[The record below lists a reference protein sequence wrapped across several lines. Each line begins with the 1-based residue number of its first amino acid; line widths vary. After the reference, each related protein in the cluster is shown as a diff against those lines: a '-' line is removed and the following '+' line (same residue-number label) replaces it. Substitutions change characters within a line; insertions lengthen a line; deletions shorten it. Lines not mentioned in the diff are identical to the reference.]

1 MLIYGWNL
9 STINTCMECRP
20 RDINSPERIFSRSK
34 IRRNT
39 RAGIVLGAGNMV
51 TALEHYDPQI
61 YELIRQE
68 KARQSGCIRL
78 IPSENYV
85 SRAVMSASGSCL
97 TNKYS
102 EGYPGKRYYE
112 GQQVTDLIE
121 KLAQDRAKKLFKAD
135 HANVQ
140 PYSGSVANLAA
151 YAALIEPGETIM
163 GMSLTH
169 GGHLTHGWK
178 VSLTSKFYSSVS
190 YPVDTKTGLI
200 DFNII
205 EQLARKHRPRIIIS
219 GATAYPRR
227 IDFEKFGEIAKSVG
241 AYHISDIAHIAGLV
255 VAGIHN
261 SPIPYADIVSTTSH
275 KTLRGPRGGM
285 LLCKADHAQKVDKS
299 VFPGLQGGPHMH
311 TLTAIAV
318 AMAEADTPEFVA
330 YAKQIV
336 KNSKA
341 LAEKLLEYGFNL
353 VTGGSDNHLIL
364 IDLRNKA
371 VPGRKLA
378 KALDLAGIV
387 TNCNTIPG
395 DPAPP
400 FNPSGLRIG
409 TPAIT
414 TRGMKEPE
422 AERIA
427 GFIREV
433 AENVDNDSAIEQVGK
448 EVLLLCSQ
456 FPVPEHF
463 IVPVKNNSSR

>member
-1 MLIYGWNL
+1 
-9 STINTCMECRP
+9 
-20 RDINSPERIFSRSK
+20 
-34 IRRNT
+34 
-39 RAGIVLGAGNMV
+39 MV
-51 TALEHYDPQI
+51 NALEQYDPQI

-68 KARQSGCIRL
+68 AARQSGSIRL

-85 SRAVMSASGSCL
+85 SKAVMLASGSCL
-97 TNKYS
+97 TNKYA

-121 KLAQDRAKKLFKAD
+121 RMAQERAKKLFKAD

-151 YAALIEPGETIM
+151 YAALIKPGDTIM
-163 GMSLTH
+163 GMSLSH

-178 VSLTSKFYSSVS
+178 VSLTSKFYNSVP
-190 YPVDTKTGLI
+190 YPVNPDTGLL
-200 DFNII
+200 DFDKI
-205 EQLARKHRPRIIIS
+205 EKLAMEHRPKLIIS
-219 GATAYPRR
+219 GATAYPRE
-227 IDFEKFGEIAKSVG
+227 IDFEIFGQIAKKVG
-241 AYHISDIAHIAGLV
+241 AYMVSDIAHIAGLV
-255 VAGIHN
+255 VAGIHK
-261 SPIPYADIVSTTSH
+261 SPVPYADVVSSTTH

-285 LLCKADHAQKVDKS
+285 LLCKSEHADNVDKA

-311 TLTAIAV
+311 TMTAIAV

-353 VTGGSDNHLIL
+353 MTGGTDNHLIL
-364 IDLRNKA
+364 IDLRNKKI
-371 VPGRKLA
+371 PGKKFA
-378 KALDLAGIV
+378 KALDRARIV
-387 TNCNTIPG
+387 TNYNTIPG
-395 DPAPP
+395 DPSPP
-400 FNPSGLRIG
+400 MNPNGLRIG

-414 TRGMKEPE
+414 TRGFKQEQ
-422 AERIA
+422 AEQIA
-427 GFIREV
+427 GFINTV
-433 AENVDNDSAIEQVGK
+433 ADNIDNETVIEQVGK

-463 IVPVKNNSSR
+463 IIPNKNNK